1 MVASSKARPHRSILE
16 RWRIGLLA
24 LVALA
29 LGGVALAYVPSR
41 DVHDGILTTLRMID
55 LRHASLQR
63 DVLQA
68 RAGLLRNYDPLV
80 SSIAGLN
87 ASADSLRMLLSA
99 GRRDGLSGFD
109 DELLAITRSIASD
122 ERLVDQF
129 KTSNSLL
136 QNSLEIFNQLLS
148 QRYQDPYFE
157 GPPPNQRSGHLG
169 NLMMRF
175 AANPSVDLELQITAE
190 LDRLRIQAGTDQDHV
205 RGLAAHAMMI
215 LKTLPLVDQSTLA
228 IQGSGTLNTADHLR
242 KRYLDAYEGMTVQST
257 RHRVVLGAVSLAMF
271 GFVAALVHRRRE
283 DDRKLAL
290 KLQFDRTLDDIRRRF
305 ADESTTIDAAVDDAL
320 KRLAGFF
327 EGPKGRFTIFNAENG
342 NIEHDFGAT
351 HDGTSDGAVAD
362 ARDRIRVD
370 GLTAVAAQSS
380 KSSDVVIAQ
389 RGDAVAAAVTV
400 RLEVQSAALLQL
412 IVSRRFADRGAEMS
426 SLLEQS
432 AECLVGCVRLVQD
445 REEKAA
451 LHARLEHSQRLE
463 AVGTLAGGIA
473 HEFNNILLA
482 MMGYSEMALDASP
495 GKSNAARYIQ
505 ETIHSG
511 QRAKLV
517 IDQILAFSRKGERSS
532 KPFDIREAVRD
543 VLPLLTVSLPD
554 HVALEVDLP
563 RRHLT
568 VTGNPIEV
576 QQIIMNICR
585 NAAQACRDAG
595 WITITLSAVELAA
608 ATRLSHGSAPPG
620 SYAVLQ
626 VSDTGDGIDP
636 SALPHIFE
644 PFFTTRSEG
653 GGTGLGLAAVHG
665 AIVGMAGHVN
675 VQSCVGAGTRF
686 DLYFPITHSPSV
698 SIRDFTADQSVAK
711 GAGQTV
717 VIAEPD
723 DAARMMY
730 EEKTAA
736 LGYEPIGFST
746 LNDVDGW
753 IAKRG
758 HAADLVILDIG
769 LWPDQP
775 NPANIKRH
783 FGPIPVLLIG
793 ASPPSTLVENG
804 SVKQVQFL
812 REPVTTTR
820 LAWAISTA
828 LAGAET
834 IGPARP
840 LSLGLD

>member
-1 MVASSKARPHRSILE
+1 MVARSKTPPHRSILE
-16 RWRIGLLA
+16 RWRIGILA

-41 DVHDGILTTLRMID
+41 DLHDGILTTLRMID

-68 RAGLLRNYDPLV
+68 RAGLLKNYDPLV
-80 SSIAGLN
+80 RAIADLN
-87 ASADSLRMLLSA
+87 ASTDGLRMLLNAS
-99 GRRDGLSGFD
+99 RRDGLSGFD
-109 DELLAITRSIASD
+109 DELVAISNSIASD

-157 GPPPNQRSGHLG
+157 GQPANQRSGHLG

-190 LDRLRIQAGTDQDHV
+190 LDSLRIQAGIRQDQV
-205 RGLAAHAMMI
+205 RGLAAHAVMI
-215 LKTLPLVDQSTLA
+215 LKTLPLVDQTTLA

-305 ADESTTIDAAVDDAL
+305 ADDSTTVDAAVDDAL
-320 KRLAGFF
+320 TLLAGFF
-327 EGPKGRFTIFNAENG
+327 EGPKGRFTIFDAENG

-351 HDGTSDGAVAD
+351 DNARAD
-362 ARDRIRVD
+362 
-370 GLTAVAAQSS
+370 
-380 KSSDVVIAQ
+380 DVVAGARNRLRVNEPMAGGVPWKPCDVLIVP
-389 RGDAVAAAVTV
+389 RGDAVSAALAAH
-400 RLEVQSAALLQL
+400 LGGQSAALLQL
-412 IVSRRFADRGAEMS
+412 TVCRRFADRGAEMS
-426 SLLEQS
+426 SLLKQA

-445 REEKAA
+445 REEKDA

-495 GKSNAARYIQ
+495 GESNAARYIQ

-563 RRHLT
+563 RRPLT

-585 NAAQACRDAG
+585 NAAQACRRAG
-595 WITITLSAVELAA
+595 WITITLSPVELR
-608 ATRLSHGSAPPG
+608 TGTGLSHGSAPPG
-620 SYAVLQ
+620 SYALLQ
-626 VSDTGDGIDP
+626 VADTGDGIEP

-665 AIVGMAGHVN
+665 AIVGMAGHVD

-686 DLYFPITHSPSV
+686 DLYFPITHRPSV
-698 SIRDFTADQSVAK
+698 SLRDFTVDRSVPL

-717 VIAEPD
+717 VIVEAKA
-723 DAARMMY
+723 AARMMH
-730 EEKTAA
+730 EEKAAA

-746 LNDVDGW
+746 LNDVDDW
-753 IAKRG
+753 ISKRG
-758 HAADLVILDIG
+758 HAADLVILDTG
-769 LWPDQP
+769 VWPDEP
-775 NPANIKRH
+775 DPTIIKRH
-783 FGPIPVLLIG
+783 FGPIPILLIG
-793 ASPPSTLVENG
+793 TSSASKVVDKG
-804 SVKQVQFL
+804 SVEPVQLL

-828 LAGAET
+828 LAQAEAV
-834 IGPARP
+834 GPARS
-840 LSLGLD
+840 LSQGLD